1 MDREEFLNLTID
13 KQIEFFNSEL
23 LNGNS
28 INKISKNLKISRGIT
43 SKFKR
48 YGYLLKDNQFKN
60 IEPKEICTDE
70 IKVGRPKKN
79 NDKSKH
85 TVIFDDDLWIDL
97 RIQSIKEHR
106 TASEILESLATEYL
120 NKKTT
125 TK

>member
-1 MDREEFLNLTID
+1 MNREEFLNLTID

-48 YGYLLKDNQFKN
+48 YGYVLKDNEFTTM
-60 IEPKEICTDE
+60 EPKEIE

-79 NDKSKH
+79 DDKSKH
-85 TVIFDDDLWIDL
+85 TVIFNDDLWVDL

-125 TK
+125 T

>member
-1 MDREEFLNLTID
+1 MDREDFLNLTID

-23 LNGNS
+23 LNGKS
-28 INKISKNLKISRGIT
+28 VSKISKNLGISRGIT

-48 YGYLLKDNQFKN
+48 YGYVLKDNEFIT
-60 IEPKEICTDE
+60 IEPKEIE

-85 TVIFDDDLWIDL
+85 TVIFNDDLWVDL

-106 TASEILESLATEYL
+106 TASEILEGLANEYL

-125 TK
+125 T